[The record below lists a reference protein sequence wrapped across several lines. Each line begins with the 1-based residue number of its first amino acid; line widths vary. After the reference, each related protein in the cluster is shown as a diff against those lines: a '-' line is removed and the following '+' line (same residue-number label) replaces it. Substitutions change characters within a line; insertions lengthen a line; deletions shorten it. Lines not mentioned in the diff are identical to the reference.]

1 VIARLLPE
9 GIDRRA
15 LVALTAGHVG
25 SDVFQGAVPA
35 LVPFYVRERGWSY
48 AAAGLLVLVGSL
60 GSSLLQP
67 LAGAIGDGLAA
78 VWLIPTGLLLAATGL
93 VTAGLVESYAAVM
106 AGLAVGGL
114 GVAVFHP
121 EAVRAARHAAGPHP
135 GSALGVF
142 AVGGNAGFALGPAL
156 IAPCVLVFG
165 LAGAAL
171 VGLVPLLAAVVIAVN
186 WRLIDLR
193 LDSAAAPQVT
203 PDDDWP
209 LFALAASAAIARTA
223 YMFGLMAFVPAWFAA
238 SLGHSVQL
246 GSAAISAMLAAG
258 ALGTYLGGRLGDRF
272 GQPRVIVWSLMLVVP
287 MCALLPFSPVLVV
300 IPLLVLIGVT
310 MDANFYP
317 LVIVAQNAL
326 PARVGF
332 ASGVV
337 IGISVGVGAG
347 VVALL
352 GLVADH
358 SGLTTTLHAC
368 TGLAALAALLALP
381 IGLRPLSR
389 PLEA

>member
-15 LVALTAGHVG
+15 LAALTAGHVG

-48 AAAGLLVLVGSL
+48 AAAGLLVLIGSL

-67 LAGAIGDGLAA
+67 LAGAIGDRLAA
-78 VWLIPTGLLLAATGL
+78 VWLIPAGLLLASAGL
-93 VTAGLVESYAAVM
+93 VTAGLVESYSAVM
-106 AGLAVGGL
+106 AGLALGGL

-156 IAPCVLVFG
+156 IAPCVLLFG
-165 LAGAAL
+165 LSGAAL
-171 VGLVPLLAAVVIAVN
+171 VGLVPLLAAAVIAVN
-186 WRLIDLR
+186 WRRIDPR
-193 LDSAAAPQVT
+193 VDSGAAVEAGLA
-203 PDDDWP
+203 DDWP
-209 LFALAASAAIARTA
+209 LFALASSAAIARTA

-258 ALGTYLGGRLGDRF
+258 AFGTYLGGRLSDRF
-272 GQPRVIVWSLMLVVP
+272 GQPRVIVWSLVLVVP

-326 PARVGF
+326 PDRVGF

-352 GLVADH
+352 GVVADH

-381 IGLRPLSR
+381 IGLRPLRR

>member
-1 VIARLLPE
+1 MIARLLPE

-15 LVALTAGHVG
+15 LVALTTGHVG

-67 LAGAIGDGLAA
+67 LAGAIGDRLAA
-78 VWLIPTGLLLAATGL
+78 VWLIPAGLLLASAGL

-106 AGLAVGGL
+106 AGLALGGL

-156 IAPCVLVFG
+156 IAPCVLLFG
-165 LAGAAL
+165 LSGAAL
-171 VGLVPLLAAVVIAVN
+171 VGLVPLLAAAVIAVN
-186 WRLIDLR
+186 WRRIDPR
-193 LDSAAAPQVT
+193 VDSRAAVEVGPA
-203 PDDDWP
+203 DDWP
-209 LFALAASAAIARTA
+209 LFALASSAAIARTA

-258 ALGTYLGGRLGDRF
+258 AFGTYLGGRLSDRF
-272 GQPRVIVWSLMLVVP
+272 GQPRVIVWSLVLVVP

-326 PARVGF
+326 PDRVGF

-352 GLVADH
+352 GVVADH

-381 IGLRPLSR
+381 IGLRPLRR
-389 PLEA
+389 PVEA